1 MAGRAVVNPDWRF
14 LSPLFDPPSDPP
26 AKASRLTLVYCEPDV
41 ARQGIADWHSRL
53 PYTQSGPWK
62 FAFVAHYRFT
72 AFAVALWNNP
82 SARTLPNE
90 WLELRRMAV
99 SDDAPHCTASWFLA
113 AMARRIRADHPDA
126 VRLISYQ
133 DEDVHTG
140 TIYKAAGWT
149 IGNYQK
155 ARQRDRTT
163 TRPGGRLYRTDT
175 NGEAPAAAGKYR
187 WETTL

>member
-1 MAGRAVVNPDWRF
+1 MAVRAVVNPDWRF

-126 VRLISYQ
+126 VRRRS
-133 DEDVHTG
+133 G
-140 TIYKAAGWT
+140 
-149 IGNYQK
+149 
-155 ARQRDRTT
+155 T
-163 TRPGGRLYRTDT
+163 TRRPANATGRPPDPADDCTAPTRTAKLLPLPGSTGGRRRYETRRNVSRFGRTC
-175 NGEAPAAAGKYR
+175 R
-187 WETTL
+187 